1 MALSRRTSLLLHNVH
16 RLPVIL
22 LVAAATALTATPAG
36 AKGIT
41 GVSVCGADGCRAGH
55 QDPATLAPLLD
66 WGTEVADPGR
76 APFLRIKQHVG
87 DGGQTFGITTVIYLP
102 GLGLQRHEEEGVWTR
117 PYPDAALLLK
127 HLTHG
132 IRPLPARQLLPHRP
146 SGPPVPEAPN
156 APAVAA
162 PTASAAPTGAG
173 TADGGSTAA
182 PTADGGS
189 TGAIVAA
196 GAAVALA
203 LALAALALLRRRRGG
218 GSGRPA
224 IG

>member
-1 MALSRRTSLLLHNVH
+1 MAPPRRTSLLLRNVH

-41 GVSVCGADGCRAGH
+41 GVSVCGADGCTAGH
-55 QDPATLAPLLD
+55 QDSATLTPLLD

-76 APFLRIKQHVG
+76 APFLRIKEHVG

-102 GLGLQRHEEEGVWTR
+102 RLGLLRHEEEGVWTR
-117 PYPDAALLLK
+117 PYPDAARLLK
-127 HLTHG
+127 RLAHG
-132 IRPLPARQLLPHRP
+132 VRPLPARQLLPHRP
-146 SGPPVPEAPN
+146 SGPPVPEAPK

-162 PTASAAPTGAG
+162 PTAAS
-173 TADGGSTAA
+173 TADGGS
-182 PTADGGS
+182 P
-189 TGAIVAA
+189 GAIVAA
-196 GAAVALA
+196 GGVLAVALG
-203 LALAALALLRRRRGG
+203 LAALALRRRRGG